1 MKKLKLYFFL
11 IFINVLHIKSF
22 AFSVADC
29 NTLAS
34 EINKSFP
41 MRIDKY
47 NTIKNSMCLP
57 DKGKF
62 VLTYFIS
69 IDNTAINKITIESIT
84 LGRPKIVNKWCSDPS
99 QLELL
104 KLVPISYQ
112 YSYESGK
119 YLGELNIDISN
130 CKIR

>member
-1 MKKLKLYFFL
+1 MQKLKLFLCL
-11 IFINVLHIKSF
+11 IFFNLLHIKSF
-22 AFSVADC
+22 AFSMADC

-57 DKGKF
+57 DKGRF
-62 VLTYFIS
+62 TLAYFIS
-69 IDNTAINKITIESIT
+69 IDNSAANKITIESIT
-84 LGRPKIVNKWCSDPS
+84 QGRPKIVNYWCTDPS

-112 YSYESGK
+112 YSYENGR
-119 YLGELNIDISN
+119 YLGEMNIDISN
-130 CKIR
+130 CKVR